1 MTSCEL
7 ALIIFFA
14 SEMMYL
20 EMLGN
25 LIKYPLP
32 HSILYNHRK
41 QSTYSTQR
49 ARVKKVLGIKL
60 LCSFRVL
67 SFSDR
72 KSTILSLIVS
82 QEEIRLKNFNGAAD
96 LFFCAGGTAPGT
108 SQMDSWSGAGQRD
121 YHYSLYNK
129 RKFEE
134 VCIC

>member
-1 MTSCEL
+1 M
-7 ALIIFFA
+7 
-14 SEMMYL
+14 
-20 EMLGN
+20 
-25 LIKYPLP
+25 
-32 HSILYNHRK
+32 
-41 QSTYSTQR
+41 
-49 ARVKKVLGIKL
+49 
-60 LCSFRVL
+60 L

-82 QEEIRLKNFNGAAD
+82 QEEIRLYFNGAAD

>member
-1 MTSCEL
+1 M
-7 ALIIFFA
+7 
-14 SEMMYL
+14 
-20 EMLGN
+20 
-25 LIKYPLP
+25 
-32 HSILYNHRK
+32 
-41 QSTYSTQR
+41 
-49 ARVKKVLGIKL
+49 KKVLGIKL

-67 SFSDR
+67 SFGDR

-82 QEEIRLKNFNGAAD
+82 QEEIRLKKFNGTAD

-108 SQMDSWSGAGQRD
+108 SQMDSWSGVGQRD

>member
-1 MTSCEL
+1 M
-7 ALIIFFA
+7 
-14 SEMMYL
+14 
-20 EMLGN
+20 
-25 LIKYPLP
+25 
-32 HSILYNHRK
+32 
-41 QSTYSTQR
+41 
-49 ARVKKVLGIKL
+49 KKVLGIKL
-60 LCSFRVL
+60 QCSFRVL

-134 VCIC
+134 VCICKSTD